1 MLDSVD
7 SMPPP
12 QGIDYVYDTALDS
25 LRQQLSWIDALDTKA
40 GILIAAD
47 GVVAGVVLASDSLI
61 APSSVWTVLI
71 ATLLLSSLALAL
83 LAFATRR
90 YEIAPDPSELT
101 DSMSLGDERLLKW
114 TTVPSV
120 LEAIDVNEPKLVRKA
135 DLVFGSALLLLL
147 GVAALAAYFIY
158 WIPFRG

>member
-1 MLDSVD
+1 MD
-7 SMPPP
+7 SMPSPR
-12 QGIDYVYDTALDS
+12 GIDYVYETAVDS

-61 APSSVWTVLI
+61 ARSSVWTVLV

-90 YEIAPDPSELT
+90 YEIAPNPRELT
-101 DSMSLGDERLLKW
+101 QSMSLGDERLLKW
-114 TTVPSV
+114 TAVPSV
-120 LEAIDVNEPKLVRKA
+120 LEAIDVNEPKLARKA

-147 GVAALAAYFIY
+147 GVGALAAYLIY
-158 WIPFRG
+158 WVPFRG